1 MTINCFF
8 DHFNTPEV
16 HELRIGFE
24 PAVERKADFPGPRE
38 YFRIFDRRFVLD
50 RIWRNRRVSLDNM
63 QGVAMK
69 IAGSIKP
76 GIRGEAGGIND
87 KCVSVP
93 ISDRVA
99 HVCVGGARS
108 EVVEMDGAWSST
120 AFNDHQEF
128 VCPSRELEWGRQSHS
143 DRD

>member
-24 PAVERKADFPGPRE
+24 PAVERKADFPRLRE
-38 YFRIFDRRFVLD
+38 YFGIFDRRFVLD
-50 RIWRNRRVSLDNM
+50 RISRNRRVSLDNM

-76 GIRGEAGGIND
+76 GIRGEAGSINE

-93 ISDRVA
+93 MADHMA
-99 HVCVGGARS
+99 HVRECGLL
-108 EVVEMDGAWSST
+108 ST
-120 AFNDHQEF
+120 GVQLYD
-128 VCPSRELEWGRQSHS
+128 
-143 DRD
+143 

>member
-38 YFRIFDRRFVLD
+38 YFGIFDRRFVLD

-87 KCVSVP
+87 KCVAVP
-93 ISDRVA
+93 TTDRTGHA
-99 HVCVGGARS
+99 SVGGTRS
-108 EVVEMDGAWSST
+108 HRVDKGG
-120 AFNDHQEF
+120 Q
-128 VCPSRELEWGRQSHS
+128 L
-143 DRD
+143 